1 MLKYVRE
8 ACYSYCVADDKSRL
22 RQKLLALETER
33 QQHIERVLSERG
45 GLVRG
50 TVGERSRV
58 CGHEGCRCNR
68 GERHVSKYLSAAE
81 GGRTRQV
88 HLPESEVAKVSE
100 GASRYQAFRRART
113 RVGQLAAEEVKLID
127 RLGNALLEKYPPD
140 RPIAPAAR
148 RGPRPRKTGH
158 DER

>member
-1 MLKYVRE
+1 M
-8 ACYSYCVADDKSRL
+8 ADDKSRL
-22 RQKLLALETER
+22 RQRLLALETER
-33 QQHIERVLSERG
+33 QRHIQRVLSERG

-58 CGHEGCRCNR
+58 CGHQGCRCSR

-88 HLPESEVAKVSE
+88 HLPESEVAKVTE
-100 GASRYQAFRRART
+100 AASRYQAFRRART
-113 RVGQLAAEEVKLID
+113 RVGQLAAEEAEVID
-127 RLGNALLEKYPPD
+127 RLGNALLEKYPPA
-140 RPIAPAAR
+140 RPIAPALR

-158 DER
+158 GER